1 MIKSKRITDIILIIV
16 TLILTVPLILIISI
30 LIFLFDGKGIFH
42 VSKRVGRKIKF
53 LKCTN
58 LEQ

>member
-30 LIFLFDGKGIFH
+30 LIFCLMEK
-42 VSKRVGRKIKF
+42 VSFMFPKELAEKIKF